1 MTRGV
6 LVVFGKELREA
17 LRDRRSLVA
26 ALLYCVWGPAVAAL
40 VLAALARSADPDTPL
55 VLRVDGAERAPSLVR
70 FLQDGGAQVETGGSG
85 AAAAVGGREPDFAL
99 VIPEEYPR
107 QLEAARPATL
117 WLLYDSTR
125 TRAAAA
131 LRRLRGLLQA
141 YARDVANAR
150 LVLRGV
156 TPSAATPLDVQ
167 DRDLATA
174 EARAGAALAT
184 LPIFLL
190 LAAFVSSMN
199 VAIDVTAGERERR
212 TLEALLA
219 QPVARGDLAVG
230 KWLAASTLAVV
241 GTAATLL
248 VAQALLRSERIQALD
263 LPLGFD
269 RGDLLA
275 LLAVLLPLALLAP
288 AAQMLMALFAHSFR
302 EAQTH
307 LSLLLFAPML
317 PGFLFAFGAL
327 EAAEWMGAVP
337 VLGHQLLVAAVLRGE
352 PPGALMVFALGAASL
367 LGTSAALFG
376 LARLFGQERLLR
388 VG

>member
-1 MTRGV
+1 MSRGV
-6 LVVFGKELREA
+6 LVVFGKELRDA
-17 LRDRRSLVA
+17 LRDRRSLLA
-26 ALLYCVWGPAVAAL
+26 ALLYSVWGPAVAAL
-40 VLAALARSADPDTPL
+40 VLAALARSADPDAPL
-55 VLRVDGAERAPSLVR
+55 VLRVDGAARAPSLVR
-70 FLQDGGAQVETGGSG
+70 FLESRGARVETGDGG
-85 AAAAVGGREPDFAL
+85 VAAALGALELDFAL

-107 QLEAARPATL
+107 QFEAARPATL
-117 WLLYDSTR
+117 LLLHDSTR
-125 TRAAAA
+125 TRAAAP

-141 YARDVANAR
+141 YARDVADAR

-156 TPSAATPLDVQ
+156 APSATTPLDVQ

-212 TLEALLA
+212 SLEALLS

-230 KWLAASTLAVV
+230 KWLAASALAVA

-248 VAQALLRSERIQALD
+248 VAQAMLRSKRIQALD
-263 LPLGFD
+263 LPVGFD
-269 RGDLLA
+269 RGDRLA
-275 LLAVLLPLALLAP
+275 LFAVLLPLAFLAP
-288 AAQMLMALFAHSFR
+288 AGQMLLALLAHNFK

-327 EAAEWMGAVP
+327 EPAQWMRAVP
-337 VLGHQLLVAAVLRGE
+337 VLGHQLLVSAVLRGE
-352 PPGALMVFALGAASL
+352 SPGALMLVALGAASL
-367 LGTSAALFG
+367 LGTAAALFG

-388 VG
+388 VA